1 MTQYGLGWALS
12 SLDPMFASSGERE
25 GGTAR
30 LEEAVAA
37 FRAALQVHTREQAPL
52 RWAATQNGLGYALT
66 SLGQA
71 LMSSGD
77 WEGGTARLEEAVGAF
92 RSALQVFE
100 VQTRERVPLDWAD
113 TQYGL
118 AYALM
123 SLGKWEDGTAILEE
137 SVAAFR
143 AALEEYRVAGAT
155 DGIEM
160 AEWYLQETEAL
171 LARRRTP

>member
-71 LMSSGD
+71 LMS
-77 WEGGTARLEEAVGAF
+77 
-92 RSALQVFE
+92 
-100 VQTRERVPLDWAD
+100 
-113 TQYGL
+113 
-118 AYALM
+118 
-123 SLGKWEDGTAILEE
+123 LGKWEDGTAILEA
-137 SVAAFR
+137 SVAAFQ
-143 AALEEYRVAGAT
+143 ASLEEYRVAGAT